1 MSVHVFVILDFEY
14 LPLLKGQSIFLD
26 ASVCP
31 VESSRLDHVTR
42 GLRKSQEDTY
52 TLTFDQ

>member
-1 MSVHVFVILDFEY
+1 MSVHVFVILGFEY
-14 LPLLKGQSIFLD
+14 LPLLKRQSILLD

-31 VESSRLDHVTR
+31 VVSSLDHVTR
-42 GLRKSQEDTY
+42 GMRKSQEDTY